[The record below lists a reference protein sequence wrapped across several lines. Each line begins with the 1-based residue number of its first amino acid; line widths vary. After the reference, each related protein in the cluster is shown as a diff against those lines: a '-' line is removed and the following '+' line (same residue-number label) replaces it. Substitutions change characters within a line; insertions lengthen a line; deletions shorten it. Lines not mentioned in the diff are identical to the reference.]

1 MENSYINL
9 LAALHPVETFKTI
22 GPLQKKKEKKKKNA
36 KISLEFASDFRVN
49 LGTGYRQD

>member
-22 GPLQKKKEKKKKNA
+22 GPLQKKKKKEKNA